1 MERVLREACHVP
13 SDSELASLFALID
26 RMKRD
31 RTLTNA
37 NHGIVH
43 RTVMERLKTYWVRCE
58 KFDDTRTVRENRIQ
72 FGMKTLSSI

>member
-37 NHGIVH
+37 NNGIVY
-43 RTVMERLKTYWVRCE
+43 RAMMERLKTYWVGC
-58 KFDDTRTVRENRIQ
+58 
-72 FGMKTLSSI
+72 